1 MITSKNKRRISDSTI
16 QKYFLIFS
24 VIVLIVF
31 ILFPLVSLLKNAFM
45 DTSGNFIGISN
56 FSKYVENPS
65 LIASFKNSIFVSTVS
80 SLISLCLAFIYSYA
94 ITRTNIK
101 FKEFFKTMG
110 MFPLFAPTMLYGISL
125 IYLFGNKGIFTTM
138 GLEVP
143 LYGPLGII
151 ISQILFTFPQ
161 AFLILSVALS
171 MADYRLYEAADSL
184 GASEFKKFCKIT
196 IPGIK
201 YSLLSSFFVSFIL
214 AFTDFGAAKVVGGD
228 RKSVV

>member
-16 QKYFLIFS
+16 QKYFLDFFS
-24 VIVLIVF
+24 NCTNSIYI
-31 ILFPLVSLLKNAFM
+31 ISVSIIIKNAFM
-45 DTSGNFIGISN
+45 DTSGNFIGILN
-56 FSKYVENPS
+56 FSKYIENPS
-65 LIASFKNSIFVSTVS
+65 LIASFKNSIFVSIVS

-101 FKEFFKTMG
+101 FKNFFKTMG

-161 AFLILSVALS
+161 AF
-171 MADYRLYEAADSL
+171 
-184 GASEFKKFCKIT
+184 
-196 IPGIK
+196 
-201 YSLLSSFFVSFIL
+201 
-214 AFTDFGAAKVVGGD
+214 
-228 RKSVV
+228 

>member
-101 FKEFFKTMG
+101 FKDFLKLWECFHFLHQLCYMV
-110 MFPLFAPTMLYGISL
+110 FHLYTFLEIRESL
-125 IYLFGNKGIFTTM
+125 QPW
-138 GLEVP
+138 VW
-143 LYGPLGII
+143 
-151 ISQILFTFPQ
+151 
-161 AFLILSVALS
+161 
-171 MADYRLYEAADSL
+171 
-184 GASEFKKFCKIT
+184 
-196 IPGIK
+196 K
-201 YSLLSSFFVSFIL
+201 YHYMVH
-214 AFTDFGAAKVVGGD
+214 
-228 RKSVV
+228 

>member
-80 SLISLCLAFIYSYA
+80 SLISLCLAFI
-94 ITRTNIK
+94 
-101 FKEFFKTMG
+101 
-110 MFPLFAPTMLYGISL
+110 
-125 IYLFGNKGIFTTM
+125 
-138 GLEVP
+138 
-143 LYGPLGII
+143 
-151 ISQILFTFPQ
+151 
-161 AFLILSVALS
+161 
-171 MADYRLYEAADSL
+171 
-184 GASEFKKFCKIT
+184 
-196 IPGIK
+196 
-201 YSLLSSFFVSFIL
+201 
-214 AFTDFGAAKVVGGD
+214 
-228 RKSVV
+228 